1 MARVKNGAVTKARH
15 KKVLKE
21 AKGYFGSKH
30 RLYKSAKEQ
39 LMHSGQY
46 AFRDRKQKKRDF
58 RKLWITRIN
67 AACRQNDISYSR
79 FIEGLTKAGV
89 EVNRKML
96 SEIAINDPKAF
107 TELVKVAKDGKAG
120 KVKPASEVVGK
131 EVTIGAKKAAKKVEE
146 KKAPAKKETA
156 KKESVKKETT
166 KKVEKKETKKEAVDY
181 SKMTVAELK
190 AVAAKK
196 KIAVT
201 GMKKAEIIAALE
213 K

>member
-15 KKVLKE
+15 KKVLKQ

-30 RLYKSAKEQ
+30 RLYKTAKEQ

-96 SEIAINDPKAF
+96 SEIAINNPEAF
-107 TELVKVAKDGKAG
+107 TELVKVARDGKAG
-120 KVKPASEVVGK
+120 KAKANKTEILK
-131 EVTIGAKKAAKKVEE
+131 EVTIEGTKTVKKADTKKVE
-146 KKAPAKKETA
+146 AKKE
-156 KKESVKKETT
+156 
-166 KKVEKKETKKEAVDY
+166 EKKETKKEATDY

-190 AVAAKK
+190 EEAKK
-196 KIAVT
+196 QNIKGAST
-201 GMKKAEIIAALE
+201 MKKAELLEAL

>member
-15 KKVLKE
+15 KKVLKA

-30 RLYKSAKEQ
+30 RLYKTAKEQ

-67 AACRQNDISYSR
+67 AACRMNDISYSR
-79 FIEGLTKAGV
+79 FIEGLNKAGV
-89 EVNRKML
+89 EINRKML
-96 SEIAINDPKAF
+96 SEIAINDPKMF
-107 TELVKVAKDGKAG
+107 SELVKTAKEGKAG
-120 KVKPASEVVGK
+120 KLTKATEVAGN
-131 EVTIGAKKAAKKVEE
+131 EVTIGAAKATKKAAKAEKVE
-146 KKAPAKKETA
+146 AKE
-156 KKESVKKETT
+156 
-166 KKVEKKETKKEAVDY
+166 EAVDY

-190 AVAAKK
+190 EVAAAKK
-196 KIAVT
+196 VDVT
-201 GMKKAEIIAALE
+201 GMKKAEIIEALN

>member
-15 KKVLKE
+15 KKVLKA

-30 RLYKSAKEQ
+30 RLYKTAKEQ

-46 AFRDRKQKKRDF
+46 AFRDRKQKKREF

-67 AACRQNDISYSR
+67 AACRMNDISYSR

-96 SEIAINDPKAF
+96 SEIAINDPKMF
-107 TELVKVAKDGKAG
+107 TELVKVARDGKAG
-120 KVKPASEVVGK
+120 KITKATEVAGN
-131 EVTIGAKKAAKKVEE
+131 EVTVKGATKAAKKETKEV
-146 KKAPAKKETA
+146 KAEVKE
-156 KKESVKKETT
+156 ETT
-166 KKVEKKETKKEAVDY
+166 DY

-190 AVAAKK
+190 EVAAAKE
-196 KIAVT
+196 INVA
-201 GMKKAEIIAALE
+201 GMKKAEIIEALT

>member
-1 MARVKNGAVTKARH
+1 MARGKNGAVTKARH
-15 KKVLKE
+15 KKVLKQ

-30 RLYKSAKEQ
+30 RLYKTAKEQ

-67 AACRQNDISYSR
+67 AACRQNDISYSS
-79 FIEGLTKAGV
+79 FIEGFTKAGV

-96 SEIAINDPKAF
+96 SEIAISNPEAF
-107 TELVKVAKDGKAG
+107 TELVKVARDGKAG
-120 KVKPASEVVGK
+120 KAKANKTEILK
-131 EVTIGAKKAAKKVEE
+131 EVTIEGTKTVKKADTKKVE
-146 KKAPAKKETA
+146 AKKE
-156 KKESVKKETT
+156 
-166 KKVEKKETKKEAVDY
+166 EKKETKKEATDY

-190 AVAAKK
+190 EEAKK
-196 KIAVT
+196 QNIKGAST
-201 GMKKAEIIAALE
+201 MKKAELLEAL

>member
-1 MARVKNGAVTKARH
+1 MARVRNGAVTKARH
-15 KKVLKE
+15 KKVLKQ

-30 RLYKSAKEQ
+30 RLYKTAKEQ

-58 RKLWITRIN
+58 RKMWIARIN
-67 AACRQNDISYSR
+67 AACRSNGISYSR

-107 TELVKVAKDGKAG
+107 KELVKVAQDGKAG
-120 KVKPASEVVGK
+120 KVTKQEVVK
-131 EVTIGAKKAAKKVEE
+131 EE
-146 KKAPAKKETA
+146 KKATPKKEAKKEV
-156 KKESVKKETT
+156 KEENT
-166 KKVEKKETKKEAVDY
+166 DL
-181 SKMTVAELK
+181 SKLTVAELK
-190 AVAAKK
+190 AMAKEK
-196 KIAVT
+196 GIEGYT
-201 GMKKAEIIAALE
+201 SMKKAELVEALQ

>member
-30 RLYKSAKEQ
+30 RLYKTAKEQ

-89 EVNRKML
+89 EINRKML
-96 SEIAINDPKAF
+96 SEIAINDSKAF
-107 TELVKVAKDGKAG
+107 VELVKVAKDGKAG
-120 KVKPASEVVGK
+120 KVKAATEVTGS
-131 EVTIGAKKAAKKVEE
+131 EVTIGGKKAAAKKETKKAEVKEE
-146 KKAPAKKETA
+146 KKTTTKKAPAKKEA
-156 KKESVKKETT
+156 KA
-166 KKVEKKETKKEAVDY
+166 EKVDY

-190 AVAAKK
+190 EVAAKK
-196 KIAVT
+196 KISVT

>member
-15 KKVLKE
+15 KKVLKA

-39 LMHSGQY
+39 LMNSGQY
-46 AFRDRKQKKRDF
+46 AFRDRRQKKRDF

-67 AACRQNDISYSR
+67 AACRMNDISYSR

-96 SEIAINDPKAF
+96 SEIAINDPKMF
-107 TELVKVAKDGKAG
+107 SEFVKVAKDGKAG
-120 KVKPASEVVGK
+120 KITKSEVLNNT
-131 EVTIGAKKAAKKVEE
+131 EVTVKGAKKAAE
-146 KKAPAKKETA
+146 KK
-156 KKESVKKETT
+156 TT
-166 KKVEKKETKKEAVDY
+166 EKKETKKEEVKKETKKDEAVDY

-190 AVAAKK
+190 EVAAKK
-196 KIAVT
+196 NISVT
-201 GMKKAEIIAALE
+201 GMKKAEIIEALE

>member
-1 MARVKNGAVTKARH
+1 MARVKNGATTKARH
-15 KKVLKE
+15 KKVLKQ

-30 RLYKSAKEQ
+30 RLYKTAKEQ

-96 SEIAINDPKAF
+96 SEIAIADPKAF
-107 TELVKVAKDGKAG
+107 SELVKTAKDGKAG
-120 KVKPASEVVGK
+120 KITKATEVAGNEVTVGAVKKTATKKSEVK
-131 EVTIGAKKAAKKVEE
+131 ED
-146 KKAPAKKETA
+146 
-156 KKESVKKETT
+156 
-166 KKVEKKETKKEAVDY
+166 KKETKKADVDY

-190 AVAAKK
+190 EVAAKK
-196 KIAVT
+196 KIDVT
-201 GMKKAEIIAALE
+201 GMKKAEIVEALS

>member
-30 RLYKSAKEQ
+30 RLYKTAKEQ

-46 AFRDRKQKKRDF
+46 AFRDRRQKKRDF

-67 AACRQNDISYSR
+67 AACRLNDISYSR

-107 TELVKVAKDGKAG
+107 AELVKVAKDGKAG
-120 KVKPASEVVGK
+120 KIKPATEVAGN
-131 EVTIGAKKAAKKVEE
+131 EVTIGAKKA
-146 KKAPAKKETA
+146 PAKKETT
-156 KKESVKKETT
+156 KKTEKKETT
-166 KKVEKKETKKEAVDY
+166 KKVEKKETKKVEKKEEKVDY

-190 AVAAKK
+190 EVAAKK
-196 KIAVT
+196 KISVT
-201 GMKKAEIIAALE
+201 GLKKAEIIAALE

>member
-15 KKVLKE
+15 KKILKQ

-46 AFRDRKQKKRDF
+46 AFRDRKQKKREF

-96 SEIAINDPKAF
+96 SEIAINDPKMF
-107 TELVKVAKDGKAG
+107 SEFVKIARDGKAG
-120 KVKPASEVVGK
+120 KVTRQAEVVAN
-131 EVTIGAKKAAKKVEE
+131 EVTVTTGTKSEAKEA
-146 KKAPAKKETA
+146 
-156 KKESVKKETT
+156 
-166 KKVEKKETKKEAVDY
+166 KKVEKKETKKETVDY

-190 AVAAKK
+190 EACKK
-196 KIAVT
+196 ANVEGYST
-201 GMKKAEIIAALE
+201 MKKAELVAALT

>member
-30 RLYKSAKEQ
+30 RLYKTAKEQ

-46 AFRDRKQKKRDF
+46 AFRDRRQKKRDF

-67 AACRQNDISYSR
+67 AACRLNDISYSR

-96 SEIAINDPKAF
+96 SEIAINDPKTF
-107 TELVKVAKDGKAG
+107 SELVKVAKDGKAG
-120 KVKPASEVVGK
+120 KIKPATEVAGN
-131 EVTIGAKKAAKKVEE
+131 EVTIGEKKAA
-146 KKAPAKKETA
+146 AKKETA
-156 KKESVKKETT
+156 KKEEKKET
-166 KKVEKKETKKEAVDY
+166 KKVEKKEEKVDY

-190 AVAAKK
+190 EVAAKK
-196 KIAVT
+196 KISVT
-201 GMKKAEIIAALE
+201 GMKKAEIIEALS

>member
-79 FIEGLTKAGV
+79 FIEGLNKAGV

-96 SEIAINDPKAF
+96 SEIAINDPKMF
-107 TELVKVAKDGKAG
+107 SEFVKVAKDGKAG
-120 KVKPASEVVGK
+120 KITKASEVVGK
-131 EVTIGAKKAAKKVEE
+131 EVTVNGAKAKTTTKKVEE
-146 KKAPAKKETA
+146 KKDTKKE
-156 KKESVKKETT
+156 VKKE
-166 KKVEKKETKKEAVDY
+166 EAVDY

-190 AVAAKK
+190 EVAAKK
-196 KIAVT
+196 KISVT
-201 GMKKAEIIAALE
+201 GLKKAEIIEALT